1 MVSSVPGIPFA
12 LSNPIRTNT
21 PLNSELTAN
30 VVSVFPIREVDLPAQ
45 TLGDVL
51 AVSVSNGSLFS
62 ATGSDSTSLVAS
74 LNTSGIVTASL
85 SGSTI
90 SLLGNLDIPFT
101 VTAATVSNNTLVTL
115 NQAFVPAVARH
126 VELVPTITAPATGMN
141 SGWTVA
147 VHFNGANFSYLTASG
162 DTIATVVDA
171 LYAQISLTGS
181 LTSSGRLLPFAS
193 G

>member
-1 MVSSVPGIPFA
+1 M
-12 LSNPIRTNT
+12 
-21 PLNSELTAN
+21 
-30 VVSVFPIREVDLPAQ
+30 DLPTQ
-45 TLGDVL
+45 TPGDVL
-51 AVSVSNGSLFS
+51 VVAVNNGSIFT
-62 ATGSDSTSLVAS
+62 ATGSDSASLIAS

-85 SGSTI
+85 SGSTV
-90 SLLGNLDIPFT
+90 SLLGNFDIPFT
-101 VTAATVSNNTLVTL
+101 VTTAMVSNNTLVTL

-141 SGWTVA
+141 AGWTVSID
-147 VHFNGANFSYLTASG
+147 FNGANFSYLTASG

-181 LTSSGRLLPFAS
+181 LTASGRLLSFVS